1 MSFNSISL
9 LGLVVALT
17 SAKFTG
23 DVRAAEPL
31 NYQVSWVGNS
41 FPGAD
46 DKWVQN
52 FFIHTKVQ
60 PDGTVN
66 TWSHWDEGG
75 RKFGVYK
82 DGDVIGDKDVKANSL
97 EVTDKA
103 GRRWKLEVIY
113 TDPKH
118 QEWEFVPKEI
128 TCDGK
133 AVTFPELFQPMALAL
148 ANDGALM
155 VADSGTGPRQQVMF
169 YDVTDATQPKLVKT
183 FGDRGGIGSGTPGEI
198 TPTKFWGI
206 RGLGMDAAE
215 NIYVAMSEMG
225 TVLRSFTSEG
235 KLRWELHGEF
245 FCDLVVADPS
255 NDAADV
261 WGIQERYAMDWS
273 KPPGQDSRW
282 RSYTLNRQKYPND
295 PRGLMHVKQQGEHG
309 MTSPQM
315 VYLEGKRFLF
325 VGGMFGSNF
334 INIYRYDGEIAVP
347 SGLIQ
352 QWNNNLYN
360 TALKWPPNSTGT
372 TSIWRDTTGDG
383 DYQAEEFS
391 PNHDRVKSGPFWVDK
406 KGNIWMAY
414 GFFRYDFQGLDAKGN
429 PIYSADK
436 VTILDKPEGINNVAR
451 VCYLD
456 DSDTLIVAEEGINE
470 KREPSMRHISRVVI
484 CKGYLAEKRETVSF
498 VPGAGAEAGCVTAAG
513 DYVFT
518 GGWKARGK
526 ISVNRLSDGAEVGS
540 FDPGPTVGGVENTG
554 WIDLLTG
561 ITAFRRST
569 GEYLVFVEE
578 NYKAKSLIY
587 RWKP

>member
-484 CKGYLAEKRETVSF
+484 CKGYLAGKRETVSF